1 MNLKF
6 SNANISLR
14 STLSREE
21 ALDKLHAAFD
31 DGSHSHPEKPHSFNG
46 YMVGDGLFFYKD
58 NESSVKVNGRILYPV
73 FNGKVVSNGMGSL
86 IQLSYEP
93 NRNILWF
100 YLSPLPIFALFM
112 GITLFSNY
120 GLDEL
125 GLMDIFE
132 SLYRGMYLH
141 FFLGSILFFAIIG
154 SVQYFIKVR
163 ASIAFMKKFISAER
177 VKL

>member
-1 MNLKF
+1 MNLRF

-14 STLSREE
+14 STLSREK
-21 ALDKLHAAFD
+21 ALDKLHATFD
-31 DGSHSHPEKPHSFNG
+31 DGSHSHPEKPQSFNG
-46 YMVGDGLFFYKD
+46 YMAGDGIVFHKI
-58 NESSVKVNGRILYPV
+58 NKSSVKVNGRILYPV

-93 NRNILWF
+93 NRNVLWF
-100 YLSPLPIFALFM
+100 FLSPLPVFALFM

-132 SLYRGMYLH
+132 SLYRVMYLH
-141 FFLGSILFFAIIG
+141 FFLGSILFFG
-154 SVQYFIKVR
+154 LVGTVQYFLKVR
-163 ASIAFMKKFISAER
+163 DSIAFMKEFLSAEEIE
-177 VKL
+177 L